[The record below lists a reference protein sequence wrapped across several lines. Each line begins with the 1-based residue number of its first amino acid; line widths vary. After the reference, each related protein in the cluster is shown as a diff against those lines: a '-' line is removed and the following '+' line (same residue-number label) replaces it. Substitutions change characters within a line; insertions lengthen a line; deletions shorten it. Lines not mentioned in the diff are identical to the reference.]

1 MDEQQIE
8 NRLTKLEES
17 LDFIGEDLEE
27 LKSTQADIHSLALSV
42 NTLALQ
48 GQTDCRRH
56 VQGRKPCSHFGIEA
70 RPTLGERCQNHTHS
84 LGRCCGRVFS
94 QRRIT

>member
-1 MDEQQIE
+1 MDEQQLE

-17 LDFIGEDLEE
+17 LDFIGEDLED

-48 GQTDCRRH
+48 VKRLVDDLCK
-56 VQGRKPCSHFGIEA
+56 VDGRLLTLEGKPAQRWDNIVK
-70 RPTLGERCQNHTHS
+70 TL
-84 LGRCCGRVFS
+84 
-94 QRRIT
+94 ITAIVAGLVGYAISRF